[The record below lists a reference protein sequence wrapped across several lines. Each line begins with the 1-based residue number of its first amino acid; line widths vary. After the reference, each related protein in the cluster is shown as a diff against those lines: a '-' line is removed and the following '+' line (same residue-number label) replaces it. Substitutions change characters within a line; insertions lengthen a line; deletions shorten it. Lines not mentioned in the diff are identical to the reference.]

1 MAAIVKTKRGFRQAT
16 AADVREWAAANDRP
30 AGGSRG
36 RLPDATIEAFNA
48 AHATGKGRMFYGG
61 TPVGVREYVLTGP
74 KGGVKARAEVKSH
87 DLRVWAALKGYVVSD
102 RGRIPNAV
110 KVAYMEDATS

>member
-1 MAAIVKTKRGFRQAT
+1 MAAIINTKRGYLQAT
-16 AADVREWAAANDRP
+16 AADVREWAAANDLP

-36 RLPDATIEAFNA
+36 RLPKATIEAFNA
-48 AHATGKGRMFYGG
+48 AHGKGKGRMFYGG

-87 DLRVWAALKGYVVSD
+87 DLRVWAALNGYAVSD
-102 RGRIPNAV
+102 RGRIPTAV
-110 KVAYMEDATS
+110 KVAYMEAATS